1 MNYEKI
7 NGIADAINELEEV
20 ELQGL
25 RTALEVRR
33 VTYPL
38 TRVKDIEKLEEL
50 VIAWSKERNII
61 DGSTRLKQQEKLA
74 EETTEIRDALVSVNA
89 LGDMAGCYA
98 YEGEVL
104 DGIGDSIVCLINL
117 AKMSNSSLLECLSLA
132 WEEIK
137 DRKGAMINGSFV
149 KEADLPTGFNL

>member
-1 MNYEKI
+1 MNYKKV
-7 NGIADAINELEEV
+7 NKIADSISKMEDI
-20 ELQGL
+20 ELQEL
-25 RTALEVRR
+25 KTALEVRE

-38 TRVKDIEKLEEL
+38 TGSKDIEKLEEL
-50 VIAWSKERNII
+50 VIGWSKERNII
-61 DGSTRLKQQEKLA
+61 EGSTRLKQQEKLA
-74 EETTEIRDALVSVNA
+74 EETTEIRDALVACDVVGEL
-89 LGDMAGCYA
+89 LGDV
-98 YEGEVL
+98 YEEDVL

-149 KEADLPTGFNL
+149 KEADLPTGFSL

>member
-1 MNYEKI
+1 MNYKKV
-7 NGIADAINELEEV
+7 NKIADSISKMEAL
-20 ELQGL
+20 ELQEL
-25 RTALEVRR
+25 KTALEVRE

-38 TRVKDIEKLEEL
+38 TGSKDIEKLEEL
-50 VIAWSKERNII
+50 VIGWSEERNII

-74 EETTEIRDALVSVNA
+74 EETTEIRDALITSA
-89 LGDMAGCYA
+89 LLSES